1 MPHVVR
7 RQAKTLWLMIG
18 LMMLFVQPA
27 GAYDSL
33 VTDRVLNLANPH
45 RFLDGR
51 GAGLSKIAA
60 VPRQEFLRDNMSPST
75 YIRHQS
81 PVLVDKNRMRRQG
94 GSLWLTSGYQNL
106 FLFPGKESLDRIRK
120 DLVRVAALPENPL
133 SVAGKGGERIL
144 DRGEVLSS
152 AGSLVGDPRS
162 LFASFEILVDRTNY
176 SVKLFGLKAS
186 EKRTVLFECRAGLG
200 SAEYPTPKGTYYIV
214 RIFDDKPL
222 WIPPQDREWAWGQTP
237 SRSVYGG
244 HMMPFFT
251 KQQVNQSGALSSMD
265 EIADHV
271 APPVRMVDGGMYRI
285 HGTDSPWSVGSSQSH
300 GCVRLLNSSVALL
313 SDTLKMYVGTTARG
327 ETPNGPY
334 VSLARPVRLILF

>member
-1 MPHVVR
+1 
-7 RQAKTLWLMIG
+7 MIC
-18 LMMLFVQPA
+18 LTMLFIQPS

-33 VTDRVLNLANPH
+33 VTDRVLQLANPH
-45 RFLDGR
+45 QSLDGR
-51 GAGLSKIAA
+51 GAGLSKMAA
-60 VPRQEFLRDNMSPST
+60 VPRQEFLRDNLSPST
-75 YIRHQS
+75 SIRHQS
-81 PVLVDKNRMRRQG
+81 VVLVDKNRVRRQG
-94 GSLWLTSGYQNL
+94 GYPWLTNGHQSP
-106 FLFPGKESLDRIRK
+106 FLFPGKESLDRIHK
-120 DLVRVAALPENPL
+120 DLIRVAALPDSPL

-144 DRGEVLSS
+144 DHGELLGS
-152 AGSLVGDPRS
+152 AGNLVGDPRS
-162 LFASFEILVDRTNY
+162 LFASFEILVDRANF
-176 SVKLFGLKAS
+176 SVKLFGVRPGD
-186 EKRTVLFECRAGLG
+186 KRKVLFECRAGLG
-200 SAEYPTPKGTYYIV
+200 SPEYPTPKGTYYIV

-251 KQQVNQSGALSSMD
+251 KQQVNQSGASSSID

-271 APPVRMVDGGMYRI
+271 APPVKMVDGGMYRI

-334 VSLARPVRLILF
+334 VTLARPVRLILF